1 MLLVLLQVAAAG
13 NLEEFMKLSRSIF
26 VAFAVCVLAGF
37 VQGQGSKPAG
47 QTAPAK
53 PMPGQGAKIG
63 TPYRMGKKGDELHF
77 TLLKAEFATR
87 FFKTDD
93 TVVAQPDHRLLI
105 VTFAVQNPANVD
117 RQFDGNSFKFTI
129 VSPDDENFVTLLGSG
144 IPPFHPDRRTSLGLM
159 LKPAQKIQAVTYAII
174 HPQGP
179 VNKLIVERGTGNP
192 VLRYDLHDQVKPL
205 AGPFAIDKGLGS
217 ANQGAAVMKVPFELG
232 PFDFTVDSMEELPPF
247 GDHNPGDGKKIVAF
261 HMILD
266 NVSMLK
272 YWSTGNYRIVLYDED
287 GDEMNS
293 MAVLKN
299 STDENFFTNPDAG
312 AVLKFRVLFYA
323 PAAAKLQKLV
333 LFDSGAS
340 NRSIVIPL
348 AVPGS

>member
-1 MLLVLLQVAAAG
+1 MRVILLQVSSIKI
-13 NLEEFMKLSRSIF
+13 EEFMKVSRLIF
-26 VAFAVCVLAGF
+26 VVVAVCVLAGF

-47 QTAPAK
+47 QTGAAT
-53 PMPGQGAKIG
+53 PMPGQVAKIG
-63 TPYRMGKKGDELHF
+63 TPYRMGKKGDELQF

-93 TVVAQPDHRLLI
+93 TVFAQPDHRLLI
-105 VTFAVQNPANVD
+105 LTFAVQDPATVD

-129 VSPDDENFVTLLGSG
+129 VSPDNENFVTMLGSG
-144 IPPFHPDRRTSLGLM
+144 IPPYHPDRRTSLGLM
-159 LKPAQKIQAVTYAII
+159 LKPAQKVQAVTYAII

-205 AGPFAIDKGLGS
+205 ASPFATDKGLGS
-217 ANQGAAVMKVPFELG
+217 ANQGVAVMKVPFELG
-232 PFDFTVDSMEELPPF
+232 PFDFTVDSMEEMPKF
-247 GDHNPGDGKKIVAF
+247 GDHNPGDGKKIVGF
-261 HMILD
+261 HMSLT
-266 NVSMLK
+266 NVSMIKL
-272 YWSTGNYRIVLYDED
+272 WSTGNYRIVLYDED
-287 GDEMNS
+287 GNEMNS

-299 STDENFFTNPDAG
+299 SSDENFFTNPEVG

-323 PAAAKLQKLV
+323 PAQAKLQKLV
-333 LFDSGAS
+333 LNDSAS
-340 NRSIVIPL
+340 NRSISIPL